1 MTEMR
6 MRVAS
11 CLICKTDRINI
22 VQLFYSVRVRV
33 VHIIIIHVILYFC
46 YNIVLDT
53 LVWEVN
59 VIFSTITNISYL
71 VIIFFLIRL
80 HVLFTIDH

>member
-1 MTEMR
+1 MR

-11 CLICKTDRINI
+11 CLICKTVRINI
-22 VQLFYSVRVRV
+22 VQLFYSVRV

-53 LVWEVN
+53 LVLVVN
-59 VIFSTITNISYL
+59 VFFSTITNISYL